1 MDIYIQGGAWERALR
16 IFLRGLHQPEGCRR
30 HAGDETLHLSVVRRS
45 VLTALRRGK
54 RNLPRVVTDRSSTSS
69 TNSTGTNSTGTNS
82 TGTSSDRRDHDHE
95 PPLPA
100 PLLPASPRRG
110 SGALASRALMKLR
123 DLSRLLHRTKAPRA
137 PKLQKKPKERLAG
150 SFRDKLDW
158 RWLCGWIG
166 YRGVASGD
174 VEDIAQEVLLVV
186 ARVTASPP
194 PPLKPG
200 QTRQQQRRALLKRI
214 ARFRVWSY
222 FRDRRRR
229 ATEPRED
236 IETIAVTPAIAEDAL
251 DEKARREMLDEGLAH
266 LAEKAPE
273 LHAMVQA
280 HDLEERPMPAILAEL
295 SVPMRLGTAWS
306 CLTRG
311 RRELRAFSRRYQARQ
326 QLRHRKSTSC

>member
-1 MDIYIQGGAWERALR
+1 
-16 IFLRGLHQPEGCRR
+16 
-30 HAGDETLHLSVVRRS
+30 
-45 VLTALRRGK
+45 
-54 RNLPRVVTDRSSTSS
+54 
-69 TNSTGTNSTGTNS
+69 
-82 TGTSSDRRDHDHE
+82 
-95 PPLPA
+95 
-100 PLLPASPRRG
+100 
-110 SGALASRALMKLR
+110 MKLR
-123 DLSRLLHRTKAPRA
+123 DLSRLLHRTKAPR
-137 PKLQKKPKERLAG
+137 PSKLQKKPKERLLG

-166 YRGVASGD
+166 YRGVAPSD

-200 QTRQQQRRALLKRI
+200 QTRQQQRRGLLKRI
-214 ARFRVWSY
+214 VCFRVWSY

-236 IETIAVTPAIAEDAL
+236 IEALAVTPPIDEAAL

-280 HDLEERPMPAILAEL
+280 HDLEERPMPVVLATL
-295 SVPMRLGTAWS
+295 SLSMPLGTAWS

-311 RRELRAFSRRYQARQ
+311 RQALRAFSRRHRAKQ
-326 QLRHRKSTSC
+326 QLHHRRSTSC